1 MAFGGER
8 RGFRAIGQKV
18 LYAVTVSFVSSRTQM
33 SGRVEA
39 PADRSTRRKR
49 IVGLLDE
56 LDTPVTVDQLV
67 DELQAVEGPEGPDT
81 ATWEQLHERL
91 HDEDLPTLDRA
102 GLLVFDDEQGLVTNC
117 GREIPRMGRRT
128 ETAPPTNGSD
138 DADDDP
144 VTRAFAGLG
153 ILALGALAAVAADV
167 GPLAAVPLA
176 TVSTAF
182 VIVFSLLALG
192 AGLRG

>member
-1 MAFGGER
+1 
-8 RGFRAIGQKV
+8 
-18 LYAVTVSFVSSRTQM
+18 M

-67 DELQAVEGPEGPDT
+67 DELQAVEGPDGPNT

-117 GREIPRMGRRT
+117 GREVPRVERRA
-128 ETAPPTNGSD
+128 ETASPPTNGTD
-138 DADDDP
+138 DAGDDP

-153 ILALGALAAVAADV
+153 ILALVALAAVATDV
-167 GPLAAVPLA
+167 GPLDAVPLA

-192 AGLRG
+192 ASLRG